1 MADEKTVVKE
11 SKAKAGFFG
20 KLIAFFKNLPRNIA
34 RPFKNM
40 WHELRKVTWPTK
52 QDLIQYSL
60 IVLVFLVFMGIVIG
74 LLDLGS
80 TALVNLFI

>member
-11 SKAKAGFFG
+11 KKEAKESKFVS
-20 KLIAFFKNLPRNIA
+20 FFKNLPKNIA

-60 IVLVFLVFMGIVIG
+60 IVLAFLVFMGIVIG